1 MKKRVKNLGPDKS
14 HHDSDSLMVEFCRK
28 AIFKKSPKG
37 FWIWLLY
44 RNILNLATTNLQ
56 SQLASPPFMKF
67 VVLFILSFLLV
78 SALPFLW
85 NQFSFVEVGFPFPYL
100 QRMTIE
106 GSEFTSTT
114 ISFQRVNFAYDLI
127 LVGIFVWVL
136 YKFRTTLKSNTSS
149 KRPFKNLDQ
158 WEKP

>member
-1 MKKRVKNLGPDKS
+1 MGQTNRAMTQTAWWLNFL
-14 HHDSDSLMVEFCRK
+14 RK
-28 AIFKKSPKG
+28 QSSKKSPKG
-37 FWIWLLY
+37 FSIWLLY

-67 VVLFILSFLLV
+67 FVLFILSFLLV

-85 NQFSFVEVGFPFPYL
+85 NQFSFVEAGFPFPYL
-100 QRMTIE
+100 QRMTFE

-114 ISFQRVNFAYDLI
+114 ISFLRVNFAYDLI

-136 YKFRTTLKSNTSS
+136 YRFSATLKSNTSS
-149 KRPFKNLDQ
+149 KRALRI
-158 WEKP
+158 